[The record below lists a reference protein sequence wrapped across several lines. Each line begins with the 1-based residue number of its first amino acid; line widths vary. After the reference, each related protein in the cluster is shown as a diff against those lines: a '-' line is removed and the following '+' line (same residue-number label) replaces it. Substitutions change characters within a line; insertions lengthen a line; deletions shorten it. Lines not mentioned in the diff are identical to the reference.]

1 MSPDMNPIEHLCDI
15 LKRKVQKHNAQMLAA
30 LHNALQEEWN
40 NLRQEDISNLIN
52 SMPQRVQELLNVRG
66 GNTHY

>member
-1 MSPDMNPIEHLCDI
+1 MNPIEHLWDI

-52 SMPQRVQELLNVRG
+52 SMPQ
-66 GNTHY
+66 